1 MAQKEK
7 TLQDFKKSVNYNTLT
22 TSISNTIY
30 NDDSLLDIKGG
41 ILEKFTSHCRILG
54 IKTFEPKD
62 SDIFFSVYQ
71 DDIYAYIVVPNETEE
86 NKKSRIK
93 NEEILAEKEY
103 NKYLERKE
111 RAKHLRESNKKKRY
125 EKLKQELATLEKELK

>member
-7 TLQDFKKSVNYNTLT
+7 TLKDFIKQYVNYDTE
-22 TSISNTIY
+22 TILIY
-30 NDDSLLDIKGG
+30 SYFDIDSSLQDVKNDLLSKFNKHCLVLNIKV
-41 ILEKFTSHCRILG
+41 S
-54 IKTFEPKD
+54 EPKD
-62 SDIFFSVYQ
+62 SDIYFCKAGDYVG
-71 DDIYAYIVVPNETEE
+71 ITVPNETEE

-111 RAKHLRESNKKKRY
+111 RAKNHKINNKKKRY
-125 EKLKQELATLEKELK
+125 EKLKEELTALEKELK